1 MNGLRLLKGAAVALA
16 TLGLSIPSPKLFAAD
31 PPTKGN
37 PAAAQRPQKSQI
49 PDVSLTAGGVFSGR
63 VIDHAMN
70 PLEGAEVVVKQG
82 KNEIARTV
90 TDSKGQFTVQNMKGG
105 VYQVTSGNT
114 DGVFR
119 VWTERTAPPVAK
131 QQQALLVLGENGARG
146 QFGAIDPTIV
156 LLTAGV
162 IAAVVLSAIAV
173 DKINSVQN
181 CCNKQ
186 VFSP

>member
-1 MNGLRLLKGAAVALA
+1 MNGLRMLKGVAVAMA
-16 TLGLSIPSPKLFAAD
+16 TLGLAIPNPKLFADQQTNA
-31 PPTKGN
+31 KS
-37 PAAAQRPQKSQI
+37 AAAQRPQKSQI
-49 PDVSLTAGGVFSGR
+49 PDVTLASGGVFSGR

-82 KNEIARTV
+82 KTEVARTV
-90 TDSKGQFTVQNMKGG
+90 TDKKGVFAVKNLKGG

-119 VWTERTAPPVAK
+119 VWTEKTAPPVAK
-131 QQQALLVLGENGARG
+131 GQALLVMGENGARG

-173 DKINSVQN
+173 DKINQVEN
-181 CCNKQ
+181 CCNKLS
-186 VFSP
+186 VSH